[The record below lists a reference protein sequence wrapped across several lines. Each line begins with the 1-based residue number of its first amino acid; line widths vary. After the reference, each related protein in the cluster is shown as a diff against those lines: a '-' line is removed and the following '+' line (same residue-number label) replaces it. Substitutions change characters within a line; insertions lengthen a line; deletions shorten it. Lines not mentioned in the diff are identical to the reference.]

1 MSQVISIGLFDDHPI
16 VLEGLTN
23 NIDANQFQIRFATS
37 EKAVLYNHLQVEQP
51 DVLILDI
58 VSDEVT
64 GLEVFEQVMA
74 QYPSQKIIAFS
85 SLNSVVLVDN
95 LLSIG
100 VKGFASK
107 KSDYSKLEQ
116 AILAVMDNQIS
127 LPDDYK
133 HLTRGYIQQTAIL
146 SAREIEIINMIGKE
160 YTSQQIADEI
170 NLSIHTIE
178 SHRKRIFQKLNVKNV
193 AGMIMEAARLGY
205 LKH

>member
-1 MSQVISIGLFDDHPI
+1 MIPSISIGLFDDHPI

-37 EKAVLYNHLQVEQP
+37 EKEMLYNQLQIEQP

-160 YTSQQIADEI
+160 FTSQEIADEI

>member
-1 MSQVISIGLFDDHPI
+1 MSPIISIGLFDDHPI

-23 NIDANQFQIRFATS
+23 NIDANQFQIVFATS
-37 EKAVLYNHLQVEQP
+37 AKEVLYGQLQIQQP
-51 DVLILDI
+51 DVLIIDI

-64 GLEVFEQVMA
+64 GLEVFEQIMA
-74 QYPSQKIIAFS
+74 LYPAQKMIAFS
-85 SLNSVVLVDN
+85 SLDSVILVDN

-107 KSDYSKLEQ
+107 KGPFSKLEQ
-116 AILAVMDNQIS
+116 AILAVMDDKIS

-133 HLTRGYIQQTAIL
+133 HLTKGYIKQTAIL
-146 SAREIEIINMIGKE
+146 TAREIEIINMIGKE
-160 YTSQQIADEI
+160 FTSQQIADQI
-170 NLSIHTIE
+170 NLSVHTIE